1 MIVAFAV
8 GLLLSAL
15 NVRYRDV
22 NQAITLLVSLWLF
35 LSPVAYPGEC
45 RSGGLAAAVRRQPD
59 ERGHRRVPLVLTRRT
74 GAGTVALISAV
85 VTVILLATALIYFQK
100 TERRFADVI

>member
-35 LSPVAYPGEC
+35 LSPVAYPVVPFRRPGC
-45 RSGGLAAAVRRQPD
+45 RCTPS
-59 ERGHRRVPLVLTRRT
+59 TR
-74 GAGTVALISAV
+74 
-85 VTVILLATALIYFQK
+85 
-100 TERRFADVI
+100 